1 MGVYITV
8 GAFILFDLITGII
21 KALYNEGLNSTYL
34 RKGLYH
40 KLSEVI
46 AVVGSG
52 LLEYGIQYVELG
64 FDIPVLKVVAIYIC
78 SMELV
83 SVLENLAEVNP
94 SLAKLFRPYL
104 EKLKEE
110 YTDDSKEVWFGNWW

>member
-46 AVVGSG
+46 VVVGSG

-110 YTDDSKEVWFGNWW
+110 YTDDSKEV

>member
-8 GAFILFDLITGII
+8 GAFILFDIVTGII

-34 RKGLYH
+34 RKGLFH

-46 AVVGSG
+46 AVAGSG
-52 LLEYGIQYVELG
+52 LLEYGLVYVNFGVDL
-64 FDIPVLKVVAIYIC
+64 PVLNIVAIYIC

-83 SVLENLAEVNP
+83 SIIENLCEVNP

-104 EKLKEE
+104 EKLKSQNDERS
-110 YTDDSKEVWFGNWW
+110 DKK